1 MDFRIIIDKKEISW
15 NENLNAEL
23 VFVLKPILEPFQI
36 VWQKYK
42 IEKYFQLRR

>member
-1 MDFRIIIDKKEISW
+1 MDFRIIIDEKEILW
-15 NENLNAEL
+15 DETLHEEL
-23 VFVLKPILEPFQI
+23 VFVLKSILEPFQI